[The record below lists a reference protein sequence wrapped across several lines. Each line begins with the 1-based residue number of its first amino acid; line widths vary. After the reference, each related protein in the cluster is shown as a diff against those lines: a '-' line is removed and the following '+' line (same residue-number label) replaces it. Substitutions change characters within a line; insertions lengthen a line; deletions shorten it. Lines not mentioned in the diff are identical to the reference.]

1 MAIVSEYVGNVIHD
15 LCYTLLH
22 QDWERDF
29 LCKIGRAGVEKYH
42 VISLTDTS
50 AAAPAQDG
58 G

>member
-1 MAIVSEYVGNVIHD
+1 MAIVGEYLENVIHD

-22 QDWERDF
+22 QDWER
-29 LCKIGRAGVEKYH
+29 CKMGREGVEKYH

-50 AAAPAQDG
+50 AATPAQDG